1 MKNTIPCLLSISC
14 LLFVTACKNNTDES
28 IISQN
33 IKRAKKS
40 FQAFN
45 EHNWE
50 LQASFFSDT
59 CKYLDPSY
67 GDKHV
72 MESRKGK
79 AAKYAAMETE
89 SPDIKDSITNIF
101 GYGDKVV
108 IQFTSTG
115 TSKTENGDYK
125 WSVPICC
132 VFTYKDGLVI
142 IDETY
147 YNRGK

>member
-1 MKNTIPCLLSISC
+1 MKQTFLYLLYITS
-14 LLFVTACKNNTDES
+14 LFVFMSCKENADES
-28 IISQN
+28 ITAQN
-33 IKRAKKS
+33 IERAKKS

-50 LQASFFSDT
+50 LQSSYFSDT

-67 GDKHV
+67 GDTHV
-72 MESRKGK
+72 TVNRRDK
-79 AAKYAAMETE
+79 AAKYAEMEST
-89 SPDIKDSITNIF
+89 SPDIKDSITSIF
-101 GYGDKVV
+101 GYDDKVV

-115 TSKTENGDYK
+115 TAKTENGDFK

-132 VFTYKDGLVI
+132 VFTYKDGLVVV
-142 IDETY
+142 DETY